1 MKSNMFDS
9 FTNFEVWTFS
19 NLGTES
25 LKNNA
30 NAISTILTKYLVRR
44 RKERKQQPNTALSH
58 LHCNMVANI
67 IKISTKKNRREHGW
81 LNGGAKNAIA

>member
-9 FTNFEVWTFS
+9 FTNFEVLTFS

-30 NAISTILTKYLVRR
+30 NSISTILTKYLVRR

-67 IKISTKKNRREHGW
+67 IKISTKKNRREQGR
-81 LNGGAKNAIA
+81 LDGGAKNTIA